1 MNDAFEKELETL
13 INRHCKENASNTPAF
28 ILAQYLAGCLVTF
41 NTAVQQRETWY
52 GRDPRP
58 TSPFTSG
65 EPLGQTAASTCQ
77 PPESATHG

>member
-1 MNDAFEKELETL
+1 MSTFKEELRSL
-13 INRHCKENASNTPAF
+13 LNRFSCEAASDTPDF
-28 ILAQYLAGCLVTF
+28 VLADYLQACLAAF